1 MHKLGKRQLIIELEE
16 ALPALPEVLESLALD
31 LSTNG
36 CTLTYT
42 YDPHKTRTGINELLQ
57 AIRDAG
63 LLIKDVHTTKT
74 SLEEIFV
81 SLVKTKT

>member
-1 MHKLGKRQLIIELEE
+1 
-16 ALPALPEVLESLALD
+16 
-31 LSTNG
+31 
-36 CTLTYT
+36 
-42 YDPHKTRTGINELLQ
+42 LLQ

-81 SLVKTKT
+81 GLVKTKT